1 MQHPAL
7 FNCVFCVKHTP
18 SPETHFLL
26 QMGGFKTWVGTQ
38 LQDQVIK
45 TSLLSG
51 ILLGVSLCFFGL
63 MSGTLA
69 TKKQSHVQMVFL
81 NFVKSPH
88 NIFRKSSQKLSDLDT
103 EAMEVAIPNWDFEQI
118 YFPA

>member
-1 MQHPAL
+1 MQTPCIVERRVLRETH
-7 FNCVFCVKHTP
+7 P
-18 SPETHFLL
+18 SPGTHFLL
-26 QMGGFKTWVGTQ
+26 QVGGFKTWVGTQ
-38 LQDQVIK
+38 LQDQVINI
-45 TSLLSG
+45 SLLSG
-51 ILLGVSLCFFGL
+51 ILLGVSTCFFGL

-88 NIFRKSSQKLSDLDT
+88 HIFRKSSQKLSDLDT
-103 EAMEVAIPNWDFEQI
+103 EVMEVAIPNWDFEQI

>member
-1 MQHPAL
+1 
-7 FNCVFCVKHTP
+7 
-18 SPETHFLL
+18 
-26 QMGGFKTWVGTQ
+26 
-38 LQDQVIK
+38 
-45 TSLLSG
+45 
-51 ILLGVSLCFFGL
+51 
-63 MSGTLA
+63 
-69 TKKQSHVQMVFL
+69 MVFL